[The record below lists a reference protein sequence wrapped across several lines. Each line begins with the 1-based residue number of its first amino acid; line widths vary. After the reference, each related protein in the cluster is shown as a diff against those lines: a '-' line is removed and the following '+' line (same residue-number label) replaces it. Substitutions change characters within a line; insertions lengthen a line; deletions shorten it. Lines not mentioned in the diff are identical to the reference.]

1 MSKPSKEQIQAYELQ
16 HKALFCSLVI
26 ANNLWLKMPG
36 QYGFNPKDRN
46 TNKYKEWE
54 KLMFVIADKLRN
66 WSTRQQEL
74 EKSGGVPKVPAK
86 YYGLFFKPQNAV
98 ELSNFAKSFIKPGS
112 SDGIKGIGF
121 IILIIWAV
129 ILLAAFFT
137 AAYIVDKTNVTVKD
151 REDLLK
157 QTEETAKRLGLS
169 PAQTAALITS
179 TQQSATPPSGGMFS
193 GLLPKVGLGLGLAAF
208 FLFKQFTK
216 PKTA

>member
-1 MSKPSKEQIQAYELQ
+1 MSKPTKEQIQEYELQ

-26 ANNLWLKMPG
+26 ANNLWLAMPG
-36 QYGFNPKDRN
+36 KYGFNPKDRN
-46 TNKYKEWE
+46 TDKYKSWE

-66 WSTRQQEL
+66 WSTRQLEL
-74 EKSGGVPKVPAK
+74 EKSKGVPIIPAK
-86 YYGLFFKPQNAV
+86 YYGLFFKPEHMV

-137 AAYIVDKTNVTVKD
+137 AAYIVDKTNVTVAD

-157 QTEETAKRLGLS
+157 QTEATAKRLGLN
-169 PAQTAALITS
+169 PTQTAALITS
-179 TQQSATPPSGGMFS
+179 TQASATPESGGMFS
-193 GLLPKVGLGLGLAAF
+193 GLLPKVGLGLAAF
-208 FLFKQFTK
+208 FLFKQMTK
-216 PKTA
+216 PKTS